1 MSYVLHNNGI
11 HRTAKAAGDAH
22 VTQCDDLC
30 DNLVLFKDLK
40 TSDLVLKHTQQA
52 TLYQTVSCGTPYS
65 ISPGHENQ

>member
-1 MSYVLHNNGI
+1 MANQGM
-11 HRTAKAAGDAH
+11 H
-22 VTQCDDLC
+22 VTARGAPPVMPRVNQYDDNCDKLA
-30 DNLVLFKDLK
+30 LFKDLK